1 MQEFLA
7 DLKTKEPHPKVLQW
21 FPNPVVMSQ
30 SDSDSDDQLFSDDSS
45 KTAMTT

>member
-7 DLKTKEPHPKVLQW
+7 DLKTKKLHPYVQQW
-21 FPNPVVMSQ
+21 FPNPIAIY
-30 SDSDSDDQLFSDDSS
+30 DSDSDEELFSDDSS